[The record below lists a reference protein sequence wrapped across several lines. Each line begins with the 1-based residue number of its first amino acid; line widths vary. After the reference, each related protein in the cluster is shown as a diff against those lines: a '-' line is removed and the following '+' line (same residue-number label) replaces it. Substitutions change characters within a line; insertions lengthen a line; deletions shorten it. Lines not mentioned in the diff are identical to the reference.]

1 MATHDR
7 KSCMAHLVLVA
18 PPIPNAVA
26 SQITKED
33 EKAINVLR
41 SSHFYMICGRSKA
54 RIVSCTPR
62 DMHYL
67 DVTIQLESG
76 ETSSGSLVIP
86 YMHFYESAPED
97 FRLKI
102 KSNGYDI
109 RIICDETLV
118 FATTPDDILM
128 RRGRRNTVVQG
139 FDNYRELTTFDMLY
153 VGIAKENQDSF
164 SRLVERGHKSRN
176 DILAL
181 EPQRTPGA
189 RVSEETYLL
198 FFMVDPLILTTFGK
212 DAEFDEDDL
221 DFSVPYHRVVADA
234 EKAVINVFQPKYNR
248 EKYRSYPKGRDGLYK
263 QGYTGYVYS
272 IAEGFTFKTDFGDF
286 KGARSSEDLLMSND
300 ADFIAVDGED
310 VKLCISG
317 KDFSIPL
324 DAPEET

>member
-1 MATHDR
+1 MTTHDR
-7 KSCMAHLVLVA
+7 KSCLAHLVLVA

-33 EKAINVLR
+33 EKAINILR
-41 SSHFYMICGRSKA
+41 ESHFYMICGRSKA
-54 RIVSCTPR
+54 RIISCAVR
-62 DMHYL
+62 DMFYL

-76 ETSSGSLVIP
+76 ETCSGSLVIP
-86 YMHFYESAPED
+86 YMTFYESAQED
-97 FRLKI
+97 FNVKVKFNEYEIKI
-102 KSNGYDI
+102 ISG
-109 RIICDETLV
+109 ETLV

-128 RRGRRNTVVQG
+128 RRGRRNAVVEG
-139 FDNYRELTTFDMLY
+139 FDNYRDLTKFDMLY

-164 SRLVERGHKSRN
+164 SRLVERGHKSKA

-181 EPQRTPGA
+181 EPQRSPGA

-198 FFMVDPLILTTFGK
+198 FFMVEPLVVTTFGG
-212 DAEFDEDDL
+212 DAELDEDDL
-221 DFSVPYHRVVADA
+221 DFSLPYHRVVADA

-248 EKYRSYPKGRDGLYK
+248 EKYKSYPKGRDGLYK

-300 ADFIAVDGED
+300 ADFIAVDGNNVEF
-310 VKLCISG
+310 CISG
-317 KDFSIPL
+317 KDFSVPI
-324 DAPEET
+324 DVPEET

>member
-1 MATHDR
+1 MTTHDR
-7 KSCMAHLVLVA
+7 KSCLAHLVLVA

-33 EKAINVLR
+33 EKAINILR

-54 RIVSCTPR
+54 RIISCTPR
-62 DMHYL
+62 DMFYL

-76 ETSSGSLVIP
+76 EASSGSLVIQC
-86 YMHFYESAPED
+86 MEFYEGAPED
-97 FRLKI
+97 FNVKV
-102 KSNGYDI
+102 KSNGYVI
-109 RIICDETLV
+109 KIICGETLV

-128 RRGRRNTVVQG
+128 RRGRRNAVVEG
-139 FDNYRELTTFDMLY
+139 FDNYRDLTKFDMLY

-164 SRLVERGHKSRN
+164 SRLVERGHKSRA

-181 EPQRTPGA
+181 EPQRTSGA

-198 FFMVDPLILTTFGK
+198 FFMVEPLVFTTFGG

-221 DFSVPYHRVVADA
+221 DFSLPYHRVIADA

-248 EKYRSYPKGRDGLYK
+248 EKYKSYPKGRDGLYK

-300 ADFIAVDGED
+300 ADFIAVDGDSVEF
-310 VKLCISG
+310 CISG
-317 KDFSIPL
+317 KDFSVPI
-324 DAPEET
+324 DVPEET